1 MALCLSMSV
10 CHKSVFCRNVQTDRT
25 GFFGMEASFD
35 LHCVYGKFPLV
46 SSHLLPFFCFP
57 SPFHAPSL
65 LRSGPYL
72 QYYLDSLF
80 EKCYL
85 TQLPSPGGSAIQRF
99 YAFSA

>member
-10 CHKSVFCRNVQTDRT
+10 TSRCSVETSRRIEL

-46 SSHLLPFFCFP
+46 SSHLLSFFCFP
-57 SPFHAPSL
+57 SPFHAASL

-85 TQLPSPGGSAIQRF
+85 TQLPSPGGSAIQTF